1 MSYSS
6 RGGPLER
13 QYAILGRLGRF
24 IFRNPSVKHRYHV
37 IGYQS
42 HVIWSHRAAVW
53 ADPIGLLIA

>member
-1 MSYSS
+1 MSSSS
-6 RGGPLER
+6 RDGPLET

-24 IFRNPSVKHRYHV
+24 IFRNPSVKQGDHV